1 MWFFK
6 TGPGQYGESDVF
18 IGVSVPDQHSVARAF
33 RALPVADTWQLLK
46 SKIHEERLTALFILV
61 WKFAHADESTKK
73 TIYERYL
80 RNTRYVNNWD
90 LVDSSAREIVGCYLL
105 ERPERE
111 RKRIL
116 DKLARSKLL
125 WDRRVAV
132 IATAPSITRGNC
144 TDILRLSDALLDD
157 KHDLIHKA
165 VGWMLRDVG
174 DRCGMP
180 TLERYLRKRLRRLP
194 RTTLRYS
201 IEHMPTSKRERFLHG

>member
-6 TGPGQYGESDVF
+6 TGPGQYGEGDVF
-18 IGVSVPDQHSVARAF
+18 IGVSVPEQHSVARAY
-33 RALPVADTWQLLK
+33 RSLPLSDAWRLLT

-61 WKFAHADESTKK
+61 WKFAHADGATRRK
-73 TIYERYL
+73 IYERYL
-80 RNTRYVNNWD
+80 RNTRNVNNWD
-90 LVDSSAREIVGCYLL
+90 LVDSSAREIVGRYLL
-105 ERPERE
+105 DRPVPE

-116 DKLARSKLL
+116 DKLVRSKLL

-132 IATAPSITRGNC
+132 IATAPFITRGDC
-144 TDILRLSDALLDD
+144 SDILRLSDALLDD

-180 TLERYLRKRLRRLP
+180 ALERYLRKRLHRLP
-194 RTTLRYS
+194 RTTLRYA
-201 IEHMPTSKRERFLHG
+201 IEHMSASKRKQLLRG